1 MKNKVILNIKDFV
14 FRRFSSGFAI
24 FLILLVVVN
33 MIADEFYFRIDLTK
47 EKRYTL
53 ANSTKNLLD
62 SLDESIFFNV
72 YLDGDLTSDYKRL
85 KEASRDILNELRQI
99 AGDNIRFEFED
110 VLSGKEIKE
119 KDEILKQLAG
129 KGLEITRSEIADDRE
144 EAEKFIIPGAIVFYK
159 GKEYPLNFLKKKFG
173 NSIEQDI
180 NQSIELLEFEIGNI
194 LRKCV
199 AKNETKIG
207 LITGHGELNDN
218 EIADIANELSGF
230 YSLSR
235 FNLNLNDTNCLK
247 QVPKTVLDSSSRTS
261 QVFINALLQKINS
274 YKGII
279 IAKPR
284 TRFVDLEKFLIDQ
297 YIMNGGK
304 VLWLLESLNAEMDS
318 VGKFGSIFT
327 YDYDINLSDIL
338 FRYGVRINPD
348 LVQDMQCHG
357 IPVVSKGGSG
367 KPGFLPWL
375 YYPLLNAG
383 DSTHPIVKN
392 MGSVWAQFA
401 SSIDTTSN
409 PDIKKTVL
417 LQSSQYSRVAG
428 NPVNVSL
435 EILGLK
441 PNPAVFNK
449 PNLPVAVLLE
459 GKFKSLYEHISGIKQ
474 DIPFKAKIDKNSM
487 IVISDG
493 DIIKNQVKQNTG
505 EIYPLGYDRY
515 ASQTFGKT
523 VMFENKKFLLNCIDY
538 LCDESNLIEVRT
550 KNIELRLLDKTRVKA
565 EKTQWQIINIVLP
578 IIAIILFGFINYKL
592 RIFKYAKARKQ

>member
-1 MKNKVILNIKDFV
+1 MKNKVVLNIKDFV
-14 FRRFSSGFAI
+14 FKRFSSGFAV
-24 FLILLVVVN
+24 FLILLVAVN
-33 MIADEFYFRIDLTK
+33 MIADEFYFRLDLTK

-53 ANSTKNLLD
+53 ANSTKNLID
-62 SLDESIFFNV
+62 SLDEDIFFNV

-85 KEASRDILNELRQI
+85 KEASRDILNELKQI

-110 VLSGKEIKE
+110 VLTGKEIKE
-119 KDEILKQLAG
+119 KDEILKQLSD
-129 KGLEITRSEIADDRE
+129 KGLEISRSEIADDRE

-199 AKNETKIG
+199 AKKETKIG

-235 FNLNLNDTNCLK
+235 FNLNLKDTNCLK

-261 QVFINALLQKINS
+261 QVFIKSLLQKLNS

-304 VLWLLESLNAEMDS
+304 VFWLIESLNAEMDS

-357 IPVVSKGGSG
+357 IPVLSKGGSG

-435 EILGLK
+435 EILSLK

-474 DIPFKAKIDKNSM
+474 DIPFKANIDKNSM

-493 DIIKNQVKQNTG
+493 DIIKNQIKQNTG

-515 ASQTFGKT
+515 ASQTFGET

-538 LCDESNLIEVRT
+538 LCDESNIIEVRT

-565 EKTQWQIINIVLP
+565 EKTKWQLINIVLP
-578 IIAIILFGFINYKL
+578 IIAIILFGFVNYRL
-592 RIFKYAKARKQ
+592 RIFKYAKARMQ